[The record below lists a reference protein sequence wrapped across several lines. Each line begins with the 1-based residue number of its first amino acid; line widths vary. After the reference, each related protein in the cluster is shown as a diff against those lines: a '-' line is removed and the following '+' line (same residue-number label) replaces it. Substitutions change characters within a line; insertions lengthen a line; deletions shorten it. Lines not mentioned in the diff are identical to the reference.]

1 MNPINFVDFKL
12 AKVHLIGIGGS
23 GMSGIARILVALDIA
38 VSGSDI
44 KDSQALQ
51 GLRKLGVAA
60 FASHAEENIAGRDIV
75 VISSAISELNM
86 PERTT
91 YLCYYAPK
99 R

>member
-1 MNPINFVDFKL
+1 MNPINFADFRL

-51 GLRKLGVAA
+51 GLRKLGWQHLHRMPKKISQV
-60 FASHAEENIAGRDIV
+60 G
-75 VISSAISELNM
+75 ISS
-86 PERTT
+86 
-91 YLCYYAPK
+91 
-99 R
+99 

>member
-1 MNPINFVDFKL
+1 MMNPINYVDFTL

-75 VISSAISELNM
+75 VISSAISESNVELK
-86 PERTT
+86 
-91 YLCYYAPK
+91 YALSLIHI
-99 R
+99 